1 MPKYVLT
8 GADGPLGRAAADFA
22 LELAQPGDEFVF
34 TTYQR
39 ARVPADVVATWEA
52 RRVRVVDLAYDDDAA
67 ALTAVF
73 AGAAAVA
80 FASPWTVT
88 SAQRRAQ
95 AANVIA
101 ACQATTTGTQQP
113 PPRLVYASL
122 VGAGRPEAQ
131 EEDEEKKEEGK
142 EEDDKSMPALVRDHA
157 AVERALAASGLP
169 HTVHRDFLY
178 SDTVAEVFAPTW
190 RYCGDA
196 WLDNTL
202 HVRGGYVSRA
212 DCGRVHA
219 ALMCG
224 RGDERHRDGRRAYD
238 VTGPELVTA
247 GQMLD
252 WACAQTGYQGEV
264 VAVSDAELR
273 RWWAT
278 RGLPVETPDAVAI
291 AERDPS
297 SPASPLP
304 PVRLGVDDLVACGQ
318 LVARGYMQEITDTV
332 EKLTGRVPRCFRQT
346 LIHYKDDLPRAE
358 DTSDCDH
365 VGASREEE
373 EQ

>member
-8 GADGPLGRAAADFA
+8 GADSPLGRAAADFA
-22 LELAQPGDEFVF
+22 LEIAQPGDELVF

-39 ARVPADVVATWEA
+39 ARVPADVMAAWEA
-52 RRVRVVDLAYDDDAA
+52 RGARVVDLAYDDATA
-67 ALTAVF
+67 ALTTVF

-80 FASPWTVT
+80 FATPWTAA

-101 ACQATTTGTQQP
+101 ACQATKTAPGPETP

-131 EEDEEKKEEGK
+131 EAEEEESP
-142 EEDDKSMPALVRDHA
+142 EAERTMPALVRDHA
-157 AVERALAASGLP
+157 TVERALAASGLP
-169 HTVHRDFLY
+169 HTVHRDFLHA
-178 SDTVAEVFAPTW
+178 DMVAEVFAPAW
-190 RYCGDA
+190 RYGGDA
-196 WLDNTL
+196 WLDNSR
-202 HVRGGYVSRA
+202 HVRGGYVARG
-212 DCGRVHA
+212 DCGRAHA
-219 ALMCG
+219 ALLLL
-224 RGDERHRDGRRAYD
+224 RGDARHRDGRRAYD

-252 WACAQTGYQGEV
+252 WACAQTGYHGEL
-264 VAVSDAELR
+264 VSVDDAELR
-273 RWWAT
+273 RWWAA
-278 RGLPVETPDAVAI
+278 RGLPAATADAAAARE
-291 AERDPS
+291 AEG
-297 SPASPLP
+297 ASAP
-304 PVRLGVDDLVACGQ
+304 PMRLGLDDLVACGQ

-332 EKLTGRVPRCFRQT
+332 ERLTGRVPRCFRQT
-346 LIHYKDDLPRAE
+346 LVHYKDALPRAD

-373 EQ
+373 R

>member
-22 LELAQPGDEFVF
+22 LEIAQPGDELVF
-34 TTYQR
+34 AMYRR
-39 ARVPADVVATWEA
+39 ARVPADIVAAWEA
-52 RRVRVVDLAYDDDAA
+52 RGARMVDLAYDDDAA

-80 FASPWTVT
+80 FASPWTAT

-101 ACQATTTGTQQP
+101 ACQATTTTTTGTPTQ

-131 EEDEEKKEEGK
+131 EEEEVPE
-142 EEDDKSMPALVRDHA
+142 EEDESKMPALVRDHA

-178 SDTVAEVFAPTW
+178 SDTVAEVFAPAW

-196 WLDNTL
+196 WLDNSQ
-202 HVRGGYVSRA
+202 HVRGGYVARA

-219 ALMCG
+219 ALLLL
-224 RGDERHRDGRRAYD
+224 RGDARHRDGRRAYD

-252 WACAQTGYQGEV
+252 WACAQTGYHGEV

-273 RWWAT
+273 RWWAS
-278 RGLPVETPDAVAI
+278 RGLPAATPDAVA
-291 AERDPS
+291 AAGPD
-297 SPASPLP
+297 PASALP
-304 PVRLGVDDLVACGQ
+304 PVRLGLDDLVACGQ

-332 EKLTGRVPRCFRQT
+332 ERLTGHVPRCFRQT
-346 LIHYKDDLPRAE
+346 LVHYKDDLPCAD

-365 VGASREEE
+365 VGTSREEE
-373 EQ
+373 R